1 MMGRAA
7 GKTKW
12 DQAPPKDLDLES
24 INASIYSLACQL
36 ADATAPA
43 QFRSSHPA
51 VSSSQMLT
59 DVRDLRD
66 GLAYWT
72 RVLAEYS
79 VLRLNR
85 TQKEVARELNI
96 STQTINRWVNDPLLA
111 E

>member
-1 MMGRAA
+1 MMGRTA

-12 DQAPPKDLDLES
+12 DQAPPKDLDLAA
-24 INASIYSLACQL
+24 INASIHDLASRL
-36 ADATAPA
+36 AEATAPA
-43 QFRSSHPA
+43 QFRGSHPSA
-51 VSSSQMLT
+51 SSSQMLA
-59 DVRDLRD
+59 DVKDLRD

-79 VLRLNR
+79 VLRLNT
-85 TQKEVARELNI
+85 TQKEVARMLNI

>member
-1 MMGRAA
+1 MGRAA

-12 DQAPPKDLDLES
+12 DQAPPKDLDLAT
-24 INASIYSLACQL
+24 INASIHSLASQL

-43 QFRSSHPA
+43 KFRSSHPA
-51 VSSSQMLT
+51 ASSSRMLA
-59 DVRDLRD
+59 DARYLRD

-79 VLRLNR
+79 VLRLNT

-96 STQTINRWVNDPLLA
+96 STQTINRWVNDPLLT